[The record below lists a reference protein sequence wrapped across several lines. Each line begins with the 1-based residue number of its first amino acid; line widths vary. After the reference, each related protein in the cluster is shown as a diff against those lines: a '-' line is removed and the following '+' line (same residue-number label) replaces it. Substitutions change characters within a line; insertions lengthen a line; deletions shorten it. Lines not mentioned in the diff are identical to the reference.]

1 MKQLFIF
8 LCLISFSI
16 PIKSQ
21 TFEEEYD
28 KFKQKAI
35 EDYVD
40 FRKKANEE
48 YAAFMKQAWKQYK
61 VIPKVSIPKENDEQP
76 IDYNGNKVKGNP
88 IEYDGIIPHEDL
100 TPKPQP
106 KPIAPIPENDKDQQY
121 FKFFYYGT
129 EMKVR
134 YNPSLAV
141 KLANANGNTLS
152 EAWSTLSSDDYNNL
166 IRDCLEIRIRYK
178 LCDWA
183 YYKMLE
189 KLSNAACGENTNEAV
204 LLIAFLYA
212 QSGYRMRL
220 ALTEQNKL
228 LLLFNSN
235 NMLFDLNGL
244 RIDGDYYY
252 TTEKLSENQSINICD
267 EPFPNEQPMS
277 LDIDAEPMLVENY
290 SPYRTITAKGCPITT
305 KSKVNKN
312 LINFFNDY
320 PTSYSDDNFMTRW
333 RYYANTPL
341 EETLKK
347 ELYPQLMC
355 FIKDKDILTA
365 ANMLLNYVQT
375 GLEYEYDDKVWGH
388 DRAFFAEETLYY
400 PYCDCEDRA
409 ILYSRLVRDL
419 LGLNVVLVYY
429 PGHMCTAVNF
439 KDGAHG
445 NYLTLD
451 GMIYTVCDPTYI
463 GAPVGAT
470 MPGMDNK
477 TAKLILLK
485 R

>member
-1 MKQLFIF
+1 MKQSVLT
-8 LCLISFSI
+8 LLLILNSITLMAQSF
-16 PIKSQ
+16 K
-21 TFEEEYD
+21 EDYNN
-28 KFKQKAI
+28 FKNDAI
-35 EDYVD
+35 SAYVD

-76 IDYNGNKVKGNP
+76 IDYNGNKGKGNP
-88 IEYDGIIPHEDL
+88 IEYDGIIPHEDS

-220 ALTEQNKL
+220 AVTEQNKL

-277 LDIDAEPMLVENY
+277 LNIDAEPMLVENY

-305 KSKVNKN
+305 KSKVNLKSATTR
-312 LINFFNDY
+312 LI
-320 PTSYSDDNFMTRW
+320 
-333 RYYANTPL
+333 
-341 EETLKK
+341 
-347 ELYPQLMC
+347 
-355 FIKDKDILTA
+355 
-365 ANMLLNYVQT
+365 
-375 GLEYEYDDKVWGH
+375 
-388 DRAFFAEETLYY
+388 
-400 PYCDCEDRA
+400 
-409 ILYSRLVRDL
+409 
-419 LGLNVVLVYY
+419 
-429 PGHMCTAVNF
+429 
-439 KDGAHG
+439 
-445 NYLTLD
+445 
-451 GMIYTVCDPTYI
+451 
-463 GAPVGAT
+463 
-470 MPGMDNK
+470 
-477 TAKLILLK
+477 
-485 R
+485 